1 MLSSPIKTNTEL
13 KSSRRFCHDATISR
27 LKRKTLSSS
36 SNPLRKGKK
45 KRSNCSRVLRFI
57 SQQQFCYAPFRVRF
71 ELAKQNQKWI
81 NRIPLIFKFTIKD
94 FQNCLVASIDW
105 LSALS
110 RRRRGSR
117 VPAGALVSLFQMRE
131 RSERDAGSRW
141 DVNEHS
147 LAVAVKQEKVASKPP
162 SHFRSPLW
170 WFCLPIKVWFN
181 SVPLSLDIQLV
192 TGPLWLRS
200 GTNMGKLRPVKIF
213 NLARGNWRNYMN
225 SQSVIK

>member
-27 LKRKTLSSS
+27 LKRKTLPSF

-105 LSALS
+105 LSAL
-110 RRRRGSR
+110 RRRLNES
-117 VPAGALVSLFQMRE
+117 A
-131 RSERDAGSRW
+131 SEAKSCPRRR
-141 DVNEHS
+141 
-147 LAVAVKQEKVASKPP
+147 PR
-162 SHFRSPLW
+162 F
-170 WFCLPIKVWFN
+170 
-181 SVPLSLDIQLV
+181 PLSNARAP
-192 TGPLWLRS
+192 GERRRFSLRC
-200 GTNMGKLRPVKIF
+200 
-213 NLARGNWRNYMN
+213 
-225 SQSVIK
+225 